1 MIKCCI
7 FDLDGT
13 LLYTLE
19 TIRFYLNKALEK
31 YSLTPITREEC
42 QSFVGNGV
50 RSLIRSALDSRGIN
64 SPEIFERVL
73 SDYSKAYDN
82 EPYHLTQK
90 YRGIDYLLSELKNS
104 GIKLAVLSNKPDF
117 ATKRTIER
125 FFPDTFDLVFGG
137 RENVALKP
145 SPDGCFEIL
154 SELGF
159 SANECAYIGDSD
171 VDVITGKNMNAAV
184 NISVSWG
191 YRTSEELV
199 SVGATNIVSTAEEI
213 LKTIQKTI

>member
-19 TIRFYLNKALEK
+19 TIRFYLNKALER
-31 YSLTPITREEC
+31 YSVPPITKEEC
-42 QSFVGNGV
+42 QRFVGSGV
-50 RSLIRSALDSRGIN
+50 RSLIHSALDSRGIN
-64 SPEIFERVL
+64 DSRFEERVL
-73 SDYSKAYDN
+73 SDYSQAYDK
-82 EPYHLTQK
+82 EPYHLTEK
-90 YRGIDYLLSELKNS
+90 YRGIDELLAELKNG

-117 ATKRTIER
+117 ATKKTIER
-125 FFPDTFDLVFGG
+125 FFPDTFDVVFGG
-137 RENVALKP
+137 RDNVALKP

-154 SELGF
+154 SGLAF

-171 VDVITGKNMNAAV
+171 VDVITGKNMNAAI

-191 YRTSEELV
+191 YRTREELI
-199 SVGATNIVSTAEEI
+199 SAGATTIVSSTEEI
-213 LKTIQKTI
+213 SKLVFYN

>member
-19 TIRFYLNKALEK
+19 TIRFYLNKALEMN
-31 YSLTPITREEC
+31 SVSPITKEEC
-42 QSFVGNGV
+42 QSFVGSGV
-50 RSLIRSALDSRGIN
+50 RVLIRSALDSRGIN

-73 SDYSKAYDN
+73 SDYSRAYDN

-90 YRGIDYLLSELKNS
+90 YRGIDYLLSELKKC

-125 FFPDTFDLVFGG
+125 FFPDTFDVVFGG
-137 RENVALKP
+137 RDNVALKP
-145 SPDGCFEIL
+145 SPDGCLEIL

-171 VDVITGKNMNAAV
+171 VDVITGKNMNAAL

-191 YRTSEELV
+191 YRTREELI
-199 SVGATNIVSTAEEI
+199 SAGATTIVSSAEEI
-213 LKTIQKTI
+213 SKLVFYN

>member
-19 TIRFYLNKALEK
+19 TIRFYLNKTLEK
-31 YSLTPITREEC
+31 YSVSQITKEEC
-42 QSFVGNGV
+42 QRFVGSGV
-50 RSLIRSALDSRGIN
+50 RSLIHSALDSRGIS
-64 SPEIFERVL
+64 SPEIFGRVL
-73 SDYSKAYDN
+73 SDYSRDYDK
-82 EPYHLTQK
+82 EPYHLTEK
-90 YRGIDYLLSELKNS
+90 YPGIDELLAELKNS

-117 ATKRTIER
+117 ATKKTIER

-137 RENVALKP
+137 RDNVALKP

-154 SELGF
+154 SELAF

-171 VDVITGKNMNAAV
+171 VDVITGKNMNAAL

-191 YRTSEELV
+191 YRTREELI
-199 SVGATNIVSTAEEI
+199 SAGATTIVSSAEEI
-213 LKTIQKTI
+213 SKLVFYN